1 MLSQKVREFSH
12 PPPRRLKAQ
21 WRPVWCGRGFL
32 PSFNAWKHKTWK
44 RHHDLEVVERA
55 FLVARANFF
64 NGSVR
69 WSWISSSARIL
80 DSVCFFGWLPSRMDG
95 VFSTL
100 WWRAISLTWALKE
113 SEAWLV
119 FLKLPK
125 KREWSRASSNREGG
139 MWINQSFVHAHYNA
153 KQREELL
160 YNNELYASVRGRSKR
175 AVPTKPSKSK
185 HPLFRLTSVV
195 GMGSLAEPRKSAT
208 RLVDERKGVH
218 D

>member
-139 MWINQSFVHAHYNA
+139 MWINQSFFMHTTMPNKEKNYYTTTSCMHQSEEEAKGQCLQSHPSRSIHYLGW
-153 KQREELL
+153 R
-160 YNNELYASVRGRSKR
+160 R
-175 AVPTKPSKSK
+175 
-185 HPLFRLTSVV
+185 
-195 GMGSLAEPRKSAT
+195 
-208 RLVDERKGVH
+208 
-218 D
+218 